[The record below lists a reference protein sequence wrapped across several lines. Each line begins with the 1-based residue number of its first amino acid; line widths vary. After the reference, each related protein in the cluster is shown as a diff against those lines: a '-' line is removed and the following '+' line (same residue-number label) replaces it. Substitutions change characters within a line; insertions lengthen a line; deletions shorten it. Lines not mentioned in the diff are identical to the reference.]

1 MATRT
6 KVTAKVAGQI
16 IMNGLARYS
25 TLDSLLAWVAVERMK
40 DSKNHDY
47 TQSDCDDAINALP
60 LRKISVKDGYIYC
73 CSMPQIENARPY
85 AGMKSKYVADVD
97 NEIVLHKA
105 INATRLYKYMPVD
118 YVISQIGNNRVGRSG
133 GAWKTAMPVFSPSLA
148 TGISWIFDGD
158 RDAVADMLTD
168 ITHVGKKTAIGYG
181 RVLDITFEDTDDPIQ
196 RLLPVSDYDVEP
208 MFFARLI
215 PPFWASTEKTL
226 MGHGKLL

>member
-1 MATRT
+1 
-6 KVTAKVAGQI
+6 
-16 IMNGLARYS
+16 
-25 TLDSLLAWVAVERMK
+25 
-40 DSKNHDY
+40 
-47 TQSDCDDAINALP
+47 
-60 LRKISVKDGYIYC
+60 
-73 CSMPQIENARPY
+73 
-85 AGMKSKYVADVD
+85 
-97 NEIVLHKA
+97 
-105 INATRLYKYMPVD
+105 MPVD

-148 TGISWIFDGD
+148 TSISWIFDGD